1 METDVNQFSNL
12 CLLLVILSNF
22 FTLGSARLGACIRA
36 VALQGALLALLP
48 LLAHGVSGHTLV
60 LATGAL
66 LLKGIFIPWLLLRA
80 IREVRIRREVEPL
93 IGFVP
98 TLILGALFTA
108 GAFLFADSLPLVAEH
123 HEGLFIP
130 ASLATLFAGFLLLMS
145 RRKAI
150 TQVLGY
156 LILENGIF
164 VFGTLLSEA
173 MPLMVEAG
181 VLLDLLVGVFVMGIV
196 INQINRE
203 FSTLNT
209 ERLSALKE

>member
-1 METDVNQFSNL
+1 MYGLSNS
-12 CLLLVILSNF
+12 CLLLVILLNF
-22 FTLGSARLGACIRA
+22 FCLGSSRLAACIRA

-48 LLAHGVSGHTLV
+48 VTAHGLSGH
-60 LATGAL
+60 AL
-66 LLKGIFIPWLLLRA
+66 LLAVGALVLKGVFIPWLLLKA

-98 TLILGALFTA
+98 TMILGALVTA
-108 GAFLFADSLPLVAEH
+108 GAFIFADSLPLVAGH
-123 HEGLFIP
+123 RGGLFIP
-130 ASLATLFAGFLLLMS
+130 TALATLFAGFLLLMT

-156 LILENGIF
+156 LVLENGIF
-164 VFGTLLSEA
+164 IFGVLLSEA

-196 INQINRE
+196 MNQINRE

-209 ERLSALKE
+209 EYLSALKE

>member
-1 METDVNQFSNL
+1 MYGFSNL
-12 CLLLVILSNF
+12 CLLLVILLNF
-22 FTLGSARLGACIRA
+22 FCLGSSRLGACIRA

-48 LLAHGVSGHTLV
+48 VTAHGLSGHALV
-60 LATGAL
+60 LSASAL
-66 LLKGIFIPWLLLRA
+66 ALKGLFIPWLLLRA
-80 IREVRIRREVEPL
+80 IREVRIRKEVEPL

-98 TLILGALFTA
+98 TMIFGALVTA
-108 GAFLFADSLPLVAEH
+108 GSFIFADYLPLVAEH
-123 HEGLFIP
+123 RGGLFIP
-130 ASLATLFAGFLLLMS
+130 TALATLFAGFLLLMT

-156 LILENGIF
+156 LMLENSIF
-164 VFGTLLSEA
+164 IFGVLLSQA

-196 INQINRE
+196 MNQINRE

-209 ERLSALKE
+209 EHLSALKE